1 MHQDHKKSKSML
13 FIVVLSLDN
22 NVRITYIT
30 VSDSC
35 SNGTATDTSG
45 PHLVSLVKEK
55 LDATDVNY
63 LVVPDEADVIQV
75 IFSIASALM
84 A

>member
-1 MHQDHKKSKSML
+1 ML
-13 FIVVLSLDN
+13 RAAVYVLSNLC
-22 NVRITYIT
+22 ILFS

-45 PHLVSLVKEK
+45 PHLISLVKEK
-55 LDATDVNY
+55 LDATEVNY

-75 IFSIASALM
+75 VYSIKVV
-84 A
+84 